1 MPIIRKISPKMILG
15 ILLCIALA
23 YSFWFS
29 PSWLQLCYGLALF
42 LFGMQC
48 IEEGLHNAAGGT
60 LERLMEKTTASP
72 QKGLLFGIFATFIL
86 QSSTLVSL
94 LTIAFLSTG
103 LITLAGGIAVL
114 LGTNLG
120 ATSGIWLLAL
130 AGQSIS
136 LSPIAIPILVFGILA
151 SFFNKKTKAIGRVLV
166 GISLIFLGID
176 AIKSGFHDIGGQ
188 VDFANIQVSGPAEI
202 AIFTGIG
209 LLLTLVL
216 QSSHATLILTLAALA
231 GGQISIGQGFAIAI
245 GSNVGSSA
253 STAFVGM
260 FSSERN
266 GQRLALAH
274 LIFNCVTAILSL
286 ILWLPLTRFVTYTAD
301 FTGLNSLLQL
311 ALFHTLFNLLGLAAF
326 WKIQQPF
333 AAYLRK
339 WLPDKAKQELQPER
353 TTKFKPL
360 YLHENM
366 LRSGDTALR
375 ALFKEIRHLNDL
387 GVEVICH
394 ALYIPA
400 DQLDTVCATREMPPP
415 EQKLE
420 LNVQSFYDAE
430 IKPLYSSILEFA
442 SKVKLDSHEN
452 DYQEPMST
460 AHLAAFKT
468 VEIIKESKH
477 LQKNMHIVLSDPE
490 SPVFPDYMAL
500 RAQLMNILC
509 LYHHTLPMAADES
522 QWGEQSEQIQLMQQ
536 SIDEIEAMREQAF
549 TQLRQGLLT
558 SWQVSSL
565 MNDINYARFIG
576 NGLLEILQ
584 TAGKELA

>member
-1 MPIIRKISPKMILG
+1 
-15 ILLCIALA
+15 
-23 YSFWFS
+23 
-29 PSWLQLCYGLALF
+29 
-42 LFGMQC
+42 
-48 IEEGLHNAAGGT
+48 
-60 LERLMEKTTASP
+60 
-72 QKGLLFGIFATFIL
+72 
-86 QSSTLVSL
+86 
-94 LTIAFLSTG
+94 
-103 LITLAGGIAVL
+103 
-114 LGTNLG
+114 
-120 ATSGIWLLAL
+120 
-130 AGQSIS
+130 
-136 LSPIAIPILVFGILA
+136 
-151 SFFNKKTKAIGRVLV
+151 
-166 GISLIFLGID
+166 
-176 AIKSGFHDIGGQ
+176 
-188 VDFANIQVSGPAEI
+188 
-202 AIFTGIG
+202 
-209 LLLTLVL
+209 
-216 QSSHATLILTLAALA
+216 
-231 GGQISIGQGFAIAI
+231 
-245 GSNVGSSA
+245 
-253 STAFVGM
+253 
-260 FSSERN
+260 
-266 GQRLALAH
+266 
-274 LIFNCVTAILSL
+274 
-286 ILWLPLTRFVTYTAD
+286 
-301 FTGLNSLLQL
+301 
-311 ALFHTLFNLLGLAAF
+311 
-326 WKIQQPF
+326 
-333 AAYLRK
+333 
-339 WLPDKAKQELQPER
+339 
-353 TTKFKPL
+353 
-360 YLHENM
+360 M

-500 RAQLMNILC
+500 RAKLMNILC